1 MSNEGDTTTDNSRRL
16 LSDSLRAAAPV
27 MAGYVVLGL
36 PCGLLCQQAGM
47 SWWMTLVMSLFF
59 YSGAGQYMIPNMWM
73 AGNPLLSIV
82 MSVSLVNTRQLLY
95 GASLSRFCEKV
106 GKPLSFLFGATVT
119 DESFGINL
127 ARFENGN
134 WSVQRATAVNIEC
147 QLTWALSNVAG
158 VLIGSLVSLPTAI
171 ASFAMT
177 SIFICLL
184 CMQQVNAKNLIAAF
198 AAIIGVFVCKCVGL
212 SGPAI
217 LIGALIGVGAG
228 YLYASKT
235 EKHASQVEGE

>member
-1 MSNEGDTTTDNSRRL
+1 MDRR
-16 LSDSLRAAAPV
+16 DVRQALRAALPIV
-27 MAGYVVLGL
+27 LGYVALGL
-36 PCGLLCQQAGM
+36 PCGILGAKAGM
-47 SWWMTLVMSLFF
+47 NVIMVAVLSVLL
-59 YSGAGQYMIPNMWM
+59 YSGSGQYMI
-73 AGNPLLSIV
+73 AGMFIAGVDPITLSL
-82 MSVSLVNTRQLLY
+82 SVSLVNSRQLLY
-95 GASLSRFCEKV
+95 GSALSPFFEDIEK
-106 GKPLSFLFGATVT
+106 GKLTFFAATVT

-127 ARFENGN
+127 ARFENGS
-134 WSVQRATAVNIEC
+134 WSVERATAVNIEC

-158 VLIGSLVSLPTAI
+158 VLIGSLISLPTAI

-184 CMQQVNAKNLIAAF
+184 CMQQVSAKNLIAAF

-235 EKHASQVEGE
+235 EKRSSQAEGE